1 MESSWC
7 LDRHKEDSLQHLVLR
22 ALPLLL
28 LSPTWPLLKG
38 MVSLLHGLGLY
49 FVPSAFSHIATG
61 IPGPN
66 PRQSHRVYPVYAKEK
81 PHTPA
86 RY

>member
-7 LDRHKEDSLQHLVLR
+7 LDRHKEDSRQHLALR

-28 LSPTWPLLKG
+28 LSPHVAFAERNG
-38 MVSLLHGLGLY
+38 SLLHGLGLY

-66 PRQSHRVYPVYAKEK
+66 PRQSHRVYPVHAKEK